1 MTSTLE
7 TAAPEQPA
15 ALNAEVSRI
24 GRDDGERWAAL
35 GGLRFFLAS
44 IVVFSH
50 LQQCTPDSW
59 QLGVQFWSDTGRFA
73 AVLGF
78 FVISGYSIGASVNRD
93 AGNFYERRV
102 WRIAPVYFTGFLFAL
117 LPFVIGGPGLKYPN
131 GTYFEAPSPDAH
143 GILQFVMNALCLQGL
158 LTTPI
163 VPFYTSWSL
172 SCEIAYYAAAPYFRR
187 MSDGAIYKLI
197 AVSLIAYYAH
207 GVIRDKDFAP
217 EIYGWSM
224 IALVWAW
231 LIGFLLYRHSNDSQK
246 WAIYAIAFVALG
258 SSSAGNPSV
267 YGSLTLTLCAVMLH
281 PQLKFAI
288 SEKTRRVLLVLG
300 DISYPLYLS
309 HLAVIVFAG
318 LWLQGNMPVY
328 VDYLLYG
335 VALAV
340 AGMIYVGVDLPSRWY
355 VRRRARRAA
364 LAAASAGK

>member
-1 MTSTLE
+1 MQDTL
-7 TAAPEQPA
+7 
-15 ALNAEVSRI
+15 LNDEVSRV
-24 GRDDGERWAAL
+24 GRNDGERWAAL

-59 QLGVQFWSDTGRFA
+59 QWGVQLWSDSGRFA

-78 FVISGYSIGASVNRD
+78 FVISGYSIGASVHRN
-93 AGNFYERRV
+93 AVNFYERRV
-102 WRIAPVYFTGFLFAL
+102 WRIAPVYFAGFLFAL

-131 GTYFEAPSPDAH
+131 GLYFEAPSPDAH

-163 VPFYTSWSL
+163 ATYYTSWSL
-172 SCEIAYYAAAPYFRR
+172 SCEIAYYAAAPYLRR
-187 MSDGAIYKLI
+187 MSDKSIYELI
-197 AVSLIAYYAH
+197 ALSLVAFYAH

-217 EIYGWSM
+217 EIYGWSI
-224 IALVWAW
+224 IALAWAW
-231 LIGFLLYRHSNDSQK
+231 LIGFLLHRHSSDPGK
-246 WAIYAIAFVALG
+246 WALYAVAFVALG

-267 YGSLTLTLCAVMLH
+267 YGSLTLALCAVMLH
-281 PQLKFAI
+281 PRLKFALG
-288 SEKTRRVLLVLG
+288 EKTRRALLVLG

-318 LWLQGNMPVY
+318 LWLHGQMPVY
-328 VDYLLYG
+328 MDYLLYG

-340 AGMIYVGVDLPSRWY
+340 AGVIYVGVDLPSRRY
-355 VRRRARRAA
+355 ACRRARRAA
-364 LAAASAGK
+364 AVAVTAGR